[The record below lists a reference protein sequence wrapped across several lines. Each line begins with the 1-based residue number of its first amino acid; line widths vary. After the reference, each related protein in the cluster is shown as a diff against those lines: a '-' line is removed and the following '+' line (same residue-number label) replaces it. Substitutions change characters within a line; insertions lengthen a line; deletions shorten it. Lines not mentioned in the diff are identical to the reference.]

1 MAHNSALAP
10 SVNCSLDDIDLAALK
25 VSPEL
30 RLWLKVQLDKLQLHQ
45 GLNFLLC
52 LKCRGHYWGF
62 YREYQS
68 CIIISSN
75 YSVPTCVDKLFVLK
89 YIAPTGNLKLQRQ
102 TMVIIWNK
110 GFCCT
115 GPK

>member
-45 GLNFLLC
+45 GLNFVVMPEVQRSLL
-52 LKCRGHYWGF
+52 GF
-62 YREYQS
+62 
-68 CIIISSN
+68 
-75 YSVPTCVDKLFVLK
+75 L
-89 YIAPTGNLKLQRQ
+89 
-102 TMVIIWNK
+102 
-110 GFCCT
+110 
-115 GPK
+115 